1 MSEANEITPRADS
14 AAAGRTAPAA
24 TATATVAAALAHR
37 ALDGAVAIDWA
48 HLLRWLQRI
57 TRTSC
62 RSADDW
68 DEVSQEAAV
77 RAWQVL
83 RGGRRS
89 AAWRAC
95 S

>member
-1 MSEANEITPRADS
+1 MSEANELAPRADT
-14 AAAGRTAPAA
+14 AAAGRSAPSAM
-24 TATATVAAALAHR
+24 VAAAAAHR
-37 ALDGAVAIDWA
+37 AQDGAVAIDWA

-57 TRTSC
+57 ARTSC